1 MKSLNN
7 QVTRSRLKS
16 KIAFIEKQISSL
28 DNYLPET
35 YEYLM
40 TELDAQKCLLAE
52 IEVKNYFLNVD
63 NDREDTNEQI

>member
-1 MKSLNN
+1 MKNLNN
-7 QVTRSRLKS
+7 QVSRSKLKS

-28 DNYLPET
+28 DSYLPET

-40 TELDAQKCLLAE
+40 SELDSQKCLLAE

-63 NDREDTNEQI
+63 NDQEDADE

>member
-7 QVTRSRLKS
+7 QVSRSKLKS

-28 DNYLPET
+28 DGYLPET

-40 TELDAQKCLLAE
+40 SELDSQKRLLAE
-52 IEVKNYFLNVD
+52 LEVKNYFLNVD
-63 NDREDTNEQI
+63 NDQEDKDE